1 MAEVILMPRLSDT
14 MTEGVIAAWHKKV
27 GDTVKKGDLLAEVE
41 TDKATMDLE
50 SYKDGTLLY
59 VGTDKGG
66 KIEVNDLLAI
76 IGAPGEDI
84 ASLVKQG
91 AAANGGSA
99 APAAAP
105 ATTQTAP
112 AQAAPAQ
119 GTPAQGSAPAAANKG
134 VPAPVQAAPT
144 QTAAANTATTTAAAS
159 GLDLSQIQEVILM
172 PRLSD
177 TMTEGVIA
185 DWHKKVG
192 DTVKKG
198 DILADIETD
207 KATMELESYKEGKLL
222 YVGAQKGEKIAVN
235 DLLAVI
241 GDESKVDLQK
251 IIAASKTKTGAA
263 PSNAQPADQQTSQT
277 SQTSQAS
284 QASQATQ
291 PAAAAGANGAPAQ
304 ENSGLSV
311 SADGRIKASP
321 LAKKLAAEKGID
333 ISKVSGSGDNG
344 RIVKK
349 DVDSFVPGKAETPV
363 QAQGSPGGAPAK
375 SFVPAAS
382 TGQVSFDEVPVS
394 QMRKVIAKRLAESK
408 FSAPHFYVTMSIDM
422 GNAVES
428 RTRLNEVAPVKI
440 SFNDLVLKAV
450 AVALKQH
457 PAVNSSW
464 LGDKIRIN
472 HHVNIG
478 VAVAVEDGLLVPV
491 VRFADTKSL
500 SQIATEVKDLAQRA
514 KNKKLQPADWE
525 GSTFTISNLG
535 MFGVDEFTAIINP
548 PDACILAVGAIQ
560 NIPIVKN
567 GAVVAGHIMKLTLS
581 CDHRVVDG
589 ATGSAFLQTLKG
601 LLEEP
606 LRMLV

>member
-27 GDTVKKGDLLAEVE
+27 GDPVKKGELLAEVE

-59 VGTDKGG
+59 TGTEKGG
-66 KIEVNDLLAI
+66 KILVNDLLAI

-84 ASLVKQG
+84 SGLVKG
-91 AAANGGSA
+91 GKGGAPAPAASAAAPA
-99 APAAAP
+99 APAAA
-105 ATTQTAP
+105 ATGGP
-112 AQAAPAQ
+112 
-119 GTPAQGSAPAAANKG
+119 
-134 VPAPVQAAPT
+134 
-144 QTAAANTATTTAAAS
+144 
-159 GLDLSQIQEVILM
+159 GLDLSKQEEVILM

-192 DTVKKG
+192 DAVKKG

-222 YVGAQKGEKIAVN
+222 YVGAKKGEKIAVN
-235 DLLAVI
+235 ALLAVI
-241 GDESKVDLQK
+241 GDEKKVDLEK
-251 IIAASKTKTGAA
+251 IVAAAKNKGAA
-263 PSNAQPADQQTSQT
+263 PAPDA
-277 SQTSQAS
+277 AV
-284 QASQATQ
+284 ATES
-291 PAAAAGANGAPAQ
+291 PAASAETG
-304 ENSGLSV
+304 GLSI

-333 ISKVSGSGDNG
+333 ISKVPGSGDNG
-344 RIVKK
+344 RIIKK
-349 DVDSFVPGKAETPV
+349 DVDNYTPGTAAASQPASGGKA
-363 QAQGSPGGAPAK
+363 GAPV
-375 SFVPAAS
+375 VPA
-382 TGQVSFDEVPVS
+382 GEVSYEEIPVS
-394 QMRKVIAKRLAESK
+394 QMRKVIAKRLAESM
-408 FSAPHFYVTMSIDM
+408 FTAPHFYVTMTVDM
-422 GNAVES
+422 DKVIES
-428 RTRLNEVAPVKI
+428 RARMNEVSPVKI
-440 SFNDLVLKAV
+440 SFNDIVLKAV

-464 LGDKIRIN
+464 LGDKIRVN
-472 HHVNIG
+472 YHVNIG

-500 SQIATEVKDLAQRA
+500 SKIAAEVKDLAQRA
-514 KNKKLQPADWE
+514 KSKKLQPADWE
-525 GSTFTISNLG
+525 GSTFTISNMG

-548 PDACILAVGAIQ
+548 PDACILAISAIQ
-560 NIPIVKN
+560 AVPVVRN
-567 GAVVAGHIMKLTLS
+567 GAVVPGNIMKLTLS

-589 ATGSAFLQTLKG
+589 ATGSAFLQTVKS

-606 LRMLV
+606 LRMMI